1 MKISRNWL
9 NNYITSNKSDS
20 ELVDAFTQLGLECTS
35 SKVNSIDSNIVIGK
49 VIKCIKHPNADKLKV
64 CEVDINGEEILSIV
78 CGAPNVKDNILV
90 PVAKVGTKFD
100 DFEIKKTKIRGIVS
114 NGMICSE
121 KELGLSDNH
130 EGIMILGSN
139 FKKGHQLK
147 GFLSIEE
154 DTVFDF
160 DITPNRGDCF
170 SHLGIARELSIIENK
185 KLKDDKIKFS
195 KTNFNSSDL
204 IDVSIQDSK
213 LCSRYAC
220 RVIKNIKVTE
230 SPQWLKDKMSLIGQ
244 KSINNVVD
252 LANYIMF
259 DLGQPLHAFDY
270 DKLNGQKI
278 EVRSAKNNEKIL
290 CLNKELNELSNDD
303 IVISDSKGPIAI
315 AGVIGG
321 FDSQVDDKT
330 STILLESA
338 VFNEI
343 SIRKTSKKYDY
354 TKEASKRFERGVDY
368 NNVIYVM
375 DKFTKF
381 LIEIAG
387 GEASDD
393 FIDVKAKEYDIKKIK
408 FDVMKCNHFLGTS
421 LKSKEIKNIFNSL
434 NIDCSK
440 EVNSFKCSIPSYR
453 NDLERGV
460 DLYEEVARV
469 FGYDNIPIS
478 NSFNNSY
485 LAIIEDSQNIKN
497 QIRDMSCSRGFYE
510 HYSNSLYSNKVLN
523 DFNNFKTSEIIN
535 ESSQDM
541 KYMRNS
547 LFPGLLKAV
556 SFNEKRGQGYFKLF
570 EIGRVHSL
578 IKSYNKEEDNMG
590 FVWYGENKEH
600 WNSKFIADVFYA
612 KGEILSLL
620 KQLKVMDISFKVEKS
635 DFSDTNINIYSK
647 KTCIGF
653 IRLLNSK
660 LKEKYDIKGSLVIS
674 EISID
679 KMKKNIF
686 KNFQYKTISSFPSVN
701 RDISILLNKE
711 IKSSDIIDC
720 IYSSCDNLLIN
731 ANVFDVYSGKE
742 LDKDSKSLAISLT
755 FQSNKKTL
763 IDKEVDDRLLAIVD
777 KIKIKFNAIQ
787 R

>member
-9 NNYITSNKSDS
+9 NNYIVSNKTDNQ
-20 ELVDAFTQLGLECTS
+20 LVDEFTQLGLECTS
-35 SKVNSIDSNIVIGK
+35 SKINSIDSNIVIGEI
-49 VIKCIKHPNADKLKV
+49 VKCIKHPNADKLKV
-64 CEVDINGEEILSIV
+64 CDVDINGDELLSIV

-90 PVAKVGTKFD
+90 PVATVGAKFGE
-100 DFEIKKTKIRGIVS
+100 FKIKKTKIRDIVS

-130 EGIMILGSN
+130 EGIMILDDN

-147 GFLSIEE
+147 DFLPIEE

-170 SHLGIARELSIIENK
+170 SHLGIARELSIIEDV
-185 KLKDDKIKFS
+185 KLKKEKIEFKKS
-195 KTNFNSSDL
+195 DFNISDL
-204 IDVSIQDSK
+204 ISVNVTNSA

-220 RVIKNIKVTE
+220 RIIKNINVTE
-230 SPQWLKDKMSLIGQ
+230 SPQWLKDKMNLIGQ

-270 DKLNGQKI
+270 DKLNGKKI
-278 EVRSAKNNEKIL
+278 DIRLAKNNEEIL
-290 CLNKELNELSNDD
+290 CLNNELNKLSNSD
-303 IVISDSKGPIAI
+303 IVISDSKGPVAI

-321 FDSQVDDKT
+321 FDSQVDNNSK
-330 STILLESA
+330 TILLESA
-338 VFNEI
+338 VFNEV

-354 TKEASKRFERGVDY
+354 AKEASKRFERGVDY
-368 NNVIYVM
+368 NNIVYVM
-375 DKFTKF
+375 DKFTKL
-381 LIEIAG
+381 LIDISG
-387 GEASDD
+387 GEASAD
-393 FIDVKAKEYDIKKIK
+393 FIDIQAEQHEVKKIK
-408 FDVMKCNHFLGTS
+408 FYIKNCNQFLG
-421 LKSKEIKNIFNSL
+421 ISL
-434 NIDCSK
+434 NIDEYKDIFSK
-440 EVNSFKCSIPSYR
+440 LSIDTIVKKDMLICTIPSYR
-453 NDLERGV
+453 NDIEREI

-485 LAIIEDSQNIKN
+485 LAILEDSQNIKN

-510 HYSNSLYSNKVLN
+510 HYSNSLYSDKVLN

-547 LFPGLLKAV
+547 LLPGLLKAA
-556 SFNEKRGQGYFKLF
+556 SFNEKRGQSYFKLF

-590 FVWYGENKEH
+590 FVWFGKNKEH
-600 WNSKFIADVFYA
+600 WNSKFIADIFYA

-620 KQLKVMDISFKVEKS
+620 KQLKVIDVSFKVEVS

-660 LKEKYDIKGSLVIS
+660 LKEKYDIKGPLVIS

-679 KMKKNIF
+679 KTKKHIL
-686 KNFQYKTISSFPSVN
+686 KDFQYKNISSFPSVN

-711 IKSSDIIDC
+711 IKSSDIINC
-720 IYSSCDNLLIN
+720 IYASCDSLLIN

-742 LDKDSKSLAISLT
+742 LDKNSKSLAISLT
-755 FQSNKKTL
+755 FQSNEKTL
-763 IDKEVDDRLLAIVD
+763 VDKEVDDRLLTIVN
-777 KIKIKFNAIQ
+777 KVKTKFNAIQ

>member
-9 NNYITSNKSDS
+9 NNYIISNRTDDQ
-20 ELVDAFTQLGLECTS
+20 LVDEFTQLGLECTS
-35 SKVNSIDSNIVIGK
+35 SKINSIDSNIVIGK
-49 VIKCIKHPNADKLKV
+49 VVKCIKHPNADKLKV
-64 CEVDINGEEILSIV
+64 CDVDVNDDELLSIV

-90 PVAKVGTKFD
+90 PVAKVGAKFGT
-100 DFEIKKTKIRGIVS
+100 FKIKKTKIRDIIS

-130 EGIMILGSN
+130 EGIMILDNN

-147 GFLSIEE
+147 DFLPIEE
-154 DTVFDF
+154 DTIFDF

-170 SHLGIARELSIIENK
+170 SHLGIARELSVIENI
-185 KLKDDKIKFS
+185 KLKEEKIEFK
-195 KTNFNSSDL
+195 KTDFNTSDL
-204 IDVSIQDSK
+204 ISVNVTDPV
-213 LCSRYAC
+213 LCPRYAC
-220 RVIKNIKVTE
+220 RIIKNINVTE
-230 SPQWLKDKMSLIGQ
+230 SPQWLKNKMSLIGQ
-244 KSINNVVD
+244 KSINNIVD

-259 DLGQPLHAFDY
+259 DLGQPLHVFDY
-270 DKLNGQKI
+270 DKLNGKNI
-278 EVRSAKNNEKIL
+278 DVRLAKNNEKIL
-290 CLNKELNELSNDD
+290 CLNNELNKLSNSD

-321 FDSQVDDKT
+321 FDSQVDNNST
-330 STILLESA
+330 TILLESA
-338 VFNEI
+338 VFNEL

-354 TKEASKRFERGVDY
+354 AKEASKRFERGVDY
-368 NNVIYVM
+368 NNVVYVM
-375 DKFTKF
+375 DKFTKL
-381 LIEIAG
+381 LIDISG
-387 GEASDD
+387 GEASADS
-393 FIDVKAKEYDIKKIK
+393 IDIKAKKYEP
-408 FDVMKCNHFLGTS
+408 
-421 LKSKEIKNIFNSL
+421 KEIKFYIKNCNQFLGISL
-434 NIDCSK
+434 NIDEYKDIFSK
-440 EVNSFKCSIPSYR
+440 LSIDTVVKNDALMCTIPSYR
-453 NDLERGV
+453 NDIEREI

-547 LFPGLLKAV
+547 LLPGLLKAT

-590 FVWYGENKEH
+590 FVWFGENKDH

-620 KQLKVMDISFKVEKS
+620 KQLKVMDISFKVEAS

-660 LKEKYDIKGSLVIS
+660 LKEKYDIKGPLVIS

-679 KMKKNIF
+679 KTKKHIL
-686 KNFQYKTISSFPSVN
+686 KDFQYKNISSFPSVN

-711 IKSSDIIDC
+711 IKSSDIINC
-720 IYSSCDNLLIN
+720 IYASCDSLLIN

-755 FQSNKKTL
+755 FQSNEKTL
-763 IDKEVDDRLLAIVD
+763 IDKEVDDRLLTIVN
-777 KIKIKFNAIQ
+777 KVKTKFNAIQ

>member
-9 NNYITSNKSDS
+9 NNYIVSNKTDDQ
-20 ELVDAFTQLGLECTS
+20 LVNEFTQLGLECTS
-35 SKVNSIDSNIVIGK
+35 SKINSIDSNIVIGEI
-49 VIKCIKHPNADKLKV
+49 IKCIKHPNADKLKV
-64 CEVDINGEEILSIV
+64 CDVDVNGDELLSIV

-90 PVAKVGTKFD
+90 PVAKVGAKFGS
-100 DFEIKKTKIRGIVS
+100 FKIKKTKIRGIVS

-130 EGIMILGSN
+130 EGIMTLDNN

-147 GFLSIEE
+147 DFLPIEE
-154 DTVFDF
+154 DTIFDF

-170 SHLGIARELSIIENK
+170 SHLGIARELSVIEDI
-185 KLKDDKIKFS
+185 KLKEEKIEFK
-195 KTNFNSSDL
+195 KADFNTSDL
-204 IDVSIQDSK
+204 ISVNVKDSA

-220 RVIKNIKVTE
+220 RIIKNINVTE
-230 SPQWLKDKMSLIGQ
+230 SPQWLKNKMSLIGQ

-270 DKLNGQKI
+270 NKLNGKKI
-278 EVRSAKNNEKIL
+278 DVRLAKNNEKIL
-290 CLNKELNELSNDD
+290 CLNNELNKLSNSD
-303 IVISDSKGPIAI
+303 IVISDSKGPVAI

-321 FDSQVDDKT
+321 FNSQVDEKT
-330 STILLESA
+330 TTILLESA
-338 VFNEI
+338 VFNEV

-393 FIDVKAKEYDIKKIK
+393 FVDVKAKEYNIKKIK
-408 FDVMKCNHFLGTS
+408 FDVIKCNNFLGTS
-421 LKSKEIKNIFNSL
+421 LKSKEVKNIFNSL

-440 EVNSFKCSIPSYR
+440 GAHSFKCSIPSYR
-453 NDLERGV
+453 NDLEREI

-469 FGYDNIPIS
+469 FGYDNISIS

-485 LAIIEDSQNIKN
+485 LAIIEDSQSIKN

-510 HYSNSLYSNKVLN
+510 HYSNSLYSDKVLN

-547 LFPGLLKAV
+547 LLPGLLKAT

-590 FVWYGENKEH
+590 FVWFGENKDH

-612 KGEILSLL
+612 KGELLSLL
-620 KQLKVMDISFKVEKS
+620 KQLKVIDISFKVEKS

-660 LKEKYDIKGSLVIS
+660 LKEKYDIKGPLVIS

-679 KMKKNIF
+679 KIRKHILKD
-686 KNFQYKTISSFPSVN
+686 FQYKNISSFPSVN

-711 IKSSDIIDC
+711 IKSSDIINC
-720 IYSSCDNLLIN
+720 IYASCDNLLIN

-755 FQSNKKTL
+755 FQSNEKTL
-763 IDKEVDDRLLAIVD
+763 VDKEVDDRLLTIVN
-777 KIKIKFNAIQ
+777 KIKTKFNAIQ

>member
-9 NNYITSNKSDS
+9 NNYIVSNKTDDQ
-20 ELVDAFTQLGLECTS
+20 LVDEFTQLGLECTS
-35 SKVNSIDSNIVIGK
+35 SKINSIDSNIVIGK
-49 VIKCIKHPNADKLKV
+49 VMKCIKHPNADKLKV
-64 CEVDINGEEILSIV
+64 CDVDINGDELLSIV
-78 CGAPNVKDNILV
+78 CGAPNIKDNILV

-100 DFEIKKTKIRGIVS
+100 AFKIKKTKIRGIVS

-130 EGIMILGSN
+130 KGIMILDNN

-147 GFLSIEE
+147 EFLPIEE
-154 DTVFDF
+154 DTIFDF

-170 SHLGIARELSIIENK
+170 SHLGIARELSVIENIKLEEEKIEFK
-185 KLKDDKIKFS
+185 K
-195 KTNFNSSDL
+195 TEFNTSDL
-204 IDVSIQDSK
+204 ISVNVENSA

-220 RVIKNIKVTE
+220 RIIKNINVTE
-230 SPQWLKDKMSLIGQ
+230 SPQWLKNKMSLIGQ

-270 DKLNGQKI
+270 DKLNGKKI
-278 EVRSAKNNEKIL
+278 DVRLAKNDEKIL
-290 CLNKELNELSNDD
+290 CLNNELNKLSNSD
-303 IVISDSKGPIAI
+303 IVISDSKGPVAI
-315 AGVIGG
+315 AGVIGS
-321 FDSQVDDKT
+321 FDSQVDNNST
-330 STILLESA
+330 TILLESA
-338 VFNEI
+338 VFNEV

-354 TKEASKRFERGVDY
+354 EKEASKRFERGVNY
-368 NNVIYVM
+368 NNVIYAM
-375 DKFTKF
+375 DKFTKL
-381 LIEIAG
+381 LIEVSG
-387 GEASDD
+387 GEASAD
-393 FIDVKAKEYDIKKIK
+393 FIDIKAKKYKTKKIK
-408 FDVMKCNHFLGTS
+408 FYIKNCNQFLG
-421 LKSKEIKNIFNSL
+421 ISL
-434 NIDCSK
+434 NIDEYKDIFSK
-440 EVNSFKCSIPSYR
+440 LSIDIIIENDVLICAIPSYR
-453 NDLERGV
+453 NDIEREI

-469 FGYDNIPIS
+469 FGYNNIPVS

-497 QIRDMSCSRGFYE
+497 QIRNMSCSRGFYE
-510 HYSNSLYSNKVLN
+510 HYSNSLYNDKVLN

-547 LFPGLLKAV
+547 LLPGLLKAT
-556 SFNEKRGQGYFKLF
+556 SFNEKRGQSYFKLF

-590 FVWYGENKEH
+590 FIWFGENKDH

-620 KQLKVMDISFKVEKS
+620 KQLKVMDIAFKVEKS

-660 LKEKYDIKGSLVIS
+660 LKEKYDIKGPLVIS

-679 KMKKNIF
+679 KIRKHILKD
-686 KNFQYKTISSFPSVN
+686 FQYKNISSFPSVN

-711 IKSSDIIDC
+711 IKSSDVVNC
-720 IYSSCDNLLIN
+720 IYASCDSLLIN

-755 FQSNKKTL
+755 FQSNEKTL
-763 IDKEVDDRLLAIVD
+763 VDKEVDDRLLAIVN
-777 KIKIKFNAIQ
+777 KVKTKFNAIQ

>member
-35 SKVNSIDSNIVIGK
+35 SKINSIDSNIVVGK
-49 VIKCIKHPNADKLKV
+49 VMKCIKHPNADKLKV
-64 CEVDINGEEILSIV
+64 CEVEIKDDEILSIV

-130 EGIMILGSN
+130 EGIMILDSS
-139 FKKGHQLK
+139 FKKGYKLK
-147 GFLSIEE
+147 EFLSLEE

-170 SHLGIARELSIIENK
+170 SHLGIARELSIIENT
-185 KLKDDKIKFS
+185 KLKEEKIKFS
-195 KTNFNSSDL
+195 NTNFNSSDL
-204 IDVSIQDSK
+204 INISIQDSD
-213 LCSRYAC
+213 LCPRYAC
-220 RVIKNIKVTE
+220 KVIKNIKVTE
-230 SPQWLKDKMSLIGQ
+230 SPQWLKNKMNLIGQ

-259 DLGQPLHAFDY
+259 DLGQPLHTFDY
-270 DKLNGQKI
+270 DKLNGKKI
-278 EVRSAKNNEKIL
+278 EVRLAKNNEKIL
-290 CLNKELNELSNDD
+290 CLNKELNKLSNDD
-303 IVISDSKGPIAI
+303 IVISDSKGPVAI

-321 FDSQVDDKT
+321 FDSQVDEKT
-330 STILLESA
+330 TTILLESA
-338 VFNEI
+338 VFNEV

-354 TKEASKRFERGVDY
+354 AKEASKRFERGIDY

-375 DKFTKF
+375 DKFAKL
-381 LIEIAG
+381 LIEISG

-393 FIDVKAKEYDIKKIK
+393 FVDVKAKEYDIKKIK
-408 FDVMKCNHFLGTS
+408 FDVVKCNHFLGTS

-453 NDLERGV
+453 NDLEREV

-600 WNSKFIADVFYA
+600 WNSSFIADIFYS

-620 KQLKVMDISFKVEKS
+620 KQLNVMDISFKVEES
-635 DFSDTNINIYSK
+635 DFSETNINIYSK

-653 IRLLNSK
+653 LRLLNAK
-660 LKEKYDIKGSLVIS
+660 LKEKYNIKGPIVVS
-674 EISID
+674 E
-679 KMKKNIF
+679 
-686 KNFQYKTISSFPSVN
+686 Y
-701 RDISILLNKE
+701 L
-711 IKSSDIIDC
+711 
-720 IYSSCDNLLIN
+720 
-731 ANVFDVYSGKE
+731 
-742 LDKDSKSLAISLT
+742 
-755 FQSNKKTL
+755 
-763 IDKEVDDRLLAIVD
+763 
-777 KIKIKFNAIQ
+777 
-787 R
+787 